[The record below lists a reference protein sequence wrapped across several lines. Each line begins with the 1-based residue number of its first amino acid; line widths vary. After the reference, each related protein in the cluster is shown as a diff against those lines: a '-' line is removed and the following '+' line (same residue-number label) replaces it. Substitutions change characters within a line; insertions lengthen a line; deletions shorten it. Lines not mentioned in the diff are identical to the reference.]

1 MDDTAI
7 PSHLSEHT
15 RLKESTRYAATAV
28 RAILEQWFDF
38 QSILDLGCGTGNWL
52 HCLSTGS
59 NRTIQGLEMEIFDD
73 ATLSIPSSLILH
85 LDLGRHVNLHRRFDL
100 ALCLEVAEHLD
111 PACASTIVENCVRHS
126 DIVLF
131 SAALPGQ
138 QGLRHLNERPAEYW
152 EDLFARHD
160 YAVLDR
166 IRPLIWNDPQI
177 PIWYRQNL
185 LLYARRSSEVFPG
198 IDARSRATARPMPLS
213 LAHPEYLAYFSGQE
227 RHLRGTVES
236 LSTEIGHHG
245 IAHESDRRR
254 IDELTDQVL
263 ERDDEIR
270 LRDSLVTDRDAR
282 IQAQAE
288 ELNRQRLQAQ
298 EEAETLNRQLA
309 RAREEAR
316 EQAGELN
323 LQIARTREEG
333 WREAEELNRQL
344 AETREEAERRAGDL
358 HLQLAE
364 ARVEAGQQA
373 SANETLRS
381 HAGALRSR
389 AEELARQLHQAETEH
404 ALHHQTLR
412 EVTLHRDAILHST
425 AWRAFGKL
433 RRIARHVPLPARR
446 ALRSILAGTGH
457 ALSASPVR
465 TNSPLQAEAAVH
477 LPIAALVPVA
487 PRSGTARE
495 KPSSPPEPR
504 LPEAETA
511 SLPEPIAAA
520 AEGVTAPEAAVSLE
534 ARADTLSFAV
544 EAEAPAPLARKDAP
558 SCVEGGPSV
567 EGAPSLEGMET
578 SASTAQM
585 DTPSFAV
592 ETETP
597 SSTAREDA
605 PCFVEGVEASA
616 STAREETLPFVDE
629 GTASASTVEEEALS
643 REAGEEALL
652 FEAPDAVEA
661 EAIPRVLPRAV
672 LWAPFQAHAM
682 RVVFVSGEAH
692 TPGHIY
698 RVERH
703 AAAVAALGA
712 DVHWLRLEDHENHQ
726 ALLRAAHVVILWRA
740 ARAPATDAVIAMARE
755 AGAKLLFDVDDLVF
769 LPEIATVEFIDGIR
783 SQNFSAAGTAELF
796 VRFREAMEL
805 ADACLCTTE
814 ELANEVRRLGMA
826 AYIVPNGFDDD
837 SFTVARRAMRRW
849 RAQRADTL
857 IRIGYASGS
866 RTHQRD
872 FGRAAEAIA
881 RVLSERENCR
891 LVLFQV
897 PGTGQPLLDVE
908 EFPCLTPVLDRIEW
922 RDMVALKDLP
932 NEIARFDI
940 NLAPLETGNI
950 FCEAKSELKYF
961 EAALAGV
968 CTVASPTGPMARAIR
983 HGVTGWL
990 ADDPEA
996 WHGAL
1001 LTLIDQPAMRQCLAE
1016 AAFMDAQDR
1025 FGPSRQR
1032 NCLLSALREVTE
1044 GPLGAQAARM
1054 RILVGDDMPPHAP
1067 EVRASEVLFSHDLLR
1082 GAKVTVVIP
1091 LYNYAHYIE
1100 EALESVRRQ
1109 TLVDLDVVV
1118 VDDASTDASAEVAV
1132 AWMRTN
1138 AYRFNRAVVLRH
1150 TRNAGLSLTRNAGFA
1165 AAETPFVLPLDAD
1178 NVLRP
1183 RCCETCL
1190 EVLGASSAGFAYPGI
1205 QTFGESSVPMG
1216 TRDFLPMRFI
1226 SGNYVD
1232 AMALIGKWAWLRTG
1246 GYVHVEHGWEDYD
1259 FWCRCLEHGIGGVRV
1274 PAVLAEY
1281 RVHGGSML
1289 HTRTDVAANKAAL
1302 IDTLERNH
1310 PWLRIARPER

>member
-1 MDDTAI
+1 MDNTAI

-213 LAHPEYLAYFSGQE
+213 LVHPEYLAYFSGQE

-270 LRDSLVTDRDAR
+270 LRDSLVADRDAR

-344 AETREEAERRAGDL
+344 AETREEAERRAGEL

-465 TNSPLQAEAAVH
+465 TNSPLQAEAAAVH

-487 PRSGTARE
+487 PR
-495 KPSSPPEPR
+495 
-504 LPEAETA
+504 
-511 SLPEPIAAA
+511 
-520 AEGVTAPEAAVSLE
+520 
-534 ARADTLSFAV
+534 
-544 EAEAPAPLARKDAP
+544 
-558 SCVEGGPSV
+558 
-567 EGAPSLEGMET
+567 
-578 SASTAQM
+578 
-585 DTPSFAV
+585 
-592 ETETP
+592 

-661 EAIPRVLPRAV
+661 EAIPRVLPRPV

-1001 LTLIDQPAMRQCLAE
+1001 LTLIDQPAMRQRLAE

-1025 FGPSRQR
+1025 FGPSRQQ

>member
-1 MDDTAI
+1 MDNTAI

-213 LAHPEYLAYFSGQE
+213 LAHPEYLAYFSGKEQ
-227 RHLRGTVES
+227 HLRGTVES

-270 LRDSLVTDRDAR
+270 LRDSLVADRDAR

-333 WREAEELNRQL
+333 WREAEELNRQIARAREEGWREAEELNRQL
-344 AETREEAERRAGDL
+344 AETREEAERRAGEL

-389 AEELARQLHQAETEH
+389 AEELARQLHQAKTEH

-465 TNSPLQAEAAVH
+465 TNSPLQAEAAAVH

-487 PRSGTARE
+487 PR
-495 KPSSPPEPR
+495 
-504 LPEAETA
+504 
-511 SLPEPIAAA
+511 
-520 AEGVTAPEAAVSLE
+520 
-534 ARADTLSFAV
+534 
-544 EAEAPAPLARKDAP
+544 
-558 SCVEGGPSV
+558 
-567 EGAPSLEGMET
+567 
-578 SASTAQM
+578 
-585 DTPSFAV
+585 
-592 ETETP
+592 

-661 EAIPRVLPRAV
+661 EAIPRVLPRPV

-712 DVHWLRLEDHENHQ
+712 DVHWLRLEDHENHL

-1001 LTLIDQPAMRQCLAE
+1001 LTLIDQPAMRQRLAE